1 MAKFKCKNCGGNV
14 EYRPGDTA
22 GTCGSCGLEQAVPTA
37 AGTAPEKK
45 TPAARKEP
53 PRASA
58 AEETESTIFVQH
70 KSSVELAEE
79 KRAVKKAAREARR
92 AARAEKK
99 AQPKVKDPSTRV
111 TVIALLILGAII
123 VLGIVL
129 MVVNQMRG
137 QAREERAG
145 SGHFYS
151 NDEPELSTEGI
162 KGVISEAY
170 YTNDGCLAL
179 KLTLS
184 NGLDA
189 EHYLTSLE
197 VVVKNGEEET
207 IATGYTDA
215 IPEGYCIEA
224 QGYNTFLF
232 YINKEYVQIANDD
245 LDELSYEINTEGE
258 IDTAALPTGATGA
271 SDATGATGT
280 SEAS

>member
-1 MAKFKCKNCGGNV
+1 MATFPCKDCGEEV
-14 EYRPGDTA
+14 IYQPGDRTA
-22 GTCGSCGLEQAVPTA
+22 TCMACGKEQTVPA
-37 AGTAPEKK
+37 AGEAAKTKTVEAPESVKRA
-45 TPAARKEP
+45 PAPDEAG
-53 PRASA
+53 
-58 AEETESTIFVQH
+58 STIFSQH
-70 KSSVELAEE
+70 KSSVEVAQE
-79 KRAVKKAAREARR
+79 KREAKQAAKEARR
-92 AARAEKK
+92 VARAEKK
-99 AQPKVKDPSTRV
+99 TQPRVKDPSTRV
-111 TVIALLILGAII
+111 TVMALLILGAVI

-151 NDEPELSTEGI
+151 NDQPELSTEGI

-170 YTNDGCLAL
+170 YTNDGALAL

-184 NGLDA
+184 NGLSA

-215 IPEGYCIEA
+215 IPDGYCIEA

-232 YINKEYVQIANDD
+232 YINKEYVKIADDD
-245 LDELSYEINTEGE
+245 LDEISYEINTEGE
-258 IDTAALPTGATGA
+258 IDSAALPSDTTGTAGTTT
-271 SDATGATGT
+271 SDAA
-280 SEAS
+280 